1 MKMVLIIVSSSIACY
16 KAVDV
21 CSSLKK
27 LGYNIKVIMTKNAT
41 KMISPLIFETLTKNK
56 VYVDMFCDKDS
67 NYVSH
72 IQLVKEASKV
82 IVLPAT
88 ANLIAKMANGIADDF
103 ASTALLVAKP
113 KDIMVFP
120 AMNTNMYENCITQK
134 NISTLRN
141 YGMSIIEPVTGHL
154 ACDDIGKG
162 KLPSVDFVLD
172 NIVFFLEKTN
182 EYMNKNILITAG
194 GTREKIDPVRYIT
207 NNSSGKMGY
216 SLAKMASLMG
226 ANVTLVSTR
235 RNLKLPVNLK
245 EVIYCDSAQEM
256 YDIVMSKKNNMDYII
271 KCAAVSDFKVKNV
284 CDKKIKKDDMKE
296 FKIDLELNKDILLEL
311 SKTENR
317 HFTLVGFAAESNNI
331 MENAKKKL
339 KKKNLDYLI
348 LNDISDKSIGFNSD
362 YNEVYVLNKNDEVKK
377 IQKDTKDNIAKKIL
391 ESIKENNYEWNTIG
405 KIYSLYKD
413 KYKIWWKK

>member
-41 KMISPLIFETLTKNK
+41 KMISPLIFETLTKNN

-182 EYMNKNILITAG
+182 EYMNENILITAG
-194 GTREKIDPVRYIT
+194 GTREKIDPVRYIS

-226 ANVTLVSTR
+226 AKVTLVSTR
-235 RNLKLPVNLK
+235 KDLKVPINLK

-256 YDIVMSKKNNMDYII
+256 YNIVMNKKDDMDYII

-377 IQKDTKDNIAKKIL
+377 DTK
-391 ESIKENNYEWNTIG
+391 G
-405 KIYSLYKD
+405 YKR
-413 KYKIWWKK
+413 

>member
-1 MKMVLIIVSSSIACY
+1 MKNILLIVSSSIACY
-16 KAVDV
+16 KSVDI
-21 CSSLKK
+21 CSNLKK
-27 LGYNIKVIMTKNAT
+27 RGYNVKVIMTKNAT
-41 KMISPLIFETLTKNK
+41 EMISPLIFKTITKNE
-56 VYVDMFCDKDS
+56 VYVDMFSDNQDA
-67 NYVSH
+67 YVAH
-72 IQLVKEASKV
+72 IQLVKEADKV
-82 IVLPAT
+82 VVVPAT

-162 KLPSVDFVLD
+162 KLPDVLD
-172 NIVFFLEKTN
+172 IVEIISFELEKNN
-182 EYMNKNILITAG
+182 ELKDKNILITAG
-194 GTREKIDPVRYIT
+194 GTKEKIDPVRYIS

-226 ANVTLVSTR
+226 AKVTLVSTR
-235 RNLKLPVNLK
+235 KDLKVPINLK

-256 YDIVMSKKNNMDYII
+256 YNIVMNKKDDMDYII

-391 ESIKENNYEWNTIG
+391 ESIKENNYE
-405 KIYSLYKD
+405 
-413 KYKIWWKK
+413 

>member
-256 YDIVMSKKNNMDYII
+256 YDIVMSKKKNMDYII

-391 ESIKENNYEWNTIG
+391 ESIKENNYE
-405 KIYSLYKD
+405 
-413 KYKIWWKK
+413 

>member
-27 LGYNIKVIMTKNAT
+27 LGYNVKVIMTKNAT

-226 ANVTLVSTR
+226 ANVTLVSTI

-391 ESIKENNYEWNTIG
+391 ESIKENNYE
-405 KIYSLYKD
+405 
-413 KYKIWWKK
+413 

>member
-348 LNDISDKSIGFNSD
+348 LNDISDKSIGFNSE
-362 YNEVYVLNKNDEVKK
+362 YNEVYVLSKNDEVKK

-391 ESIKENNYEWNTIG
+391 ESIKENNYE
-405 KIYSLYKD
+405 
-413 KYKIWWKK
+413 

>member
-27 LGYNIKVIMTKNAT
+27 LGYNVKVIMTKNAT

-162 KLPSVDFVLD
+162 KLPGVDFVLD

-362 YNEVYVLNKNDEVKK
+362 YNEVYVFNKNDEVKK

-391 ESIKENNYEWNTIG
+391 ESIKENNYE
-405 KIYSLYKD
+405 
-413 KYKIWWKK
+413 

>member
-141 YGMSIIEPVTGHL
+141 YGISIIEPVTGHL

-172 NIVFFLEKTN
+172 NIVCFLEKTN

-226 ANVTLVSTR
+226 AKVTLVSTR

-391 ESIKENNYEWNTIG
+391 ESIKENNYE
-405 KIYSLYKD
+405 
-413 KYKIWWKK
+413 

>member
-141 YGMSIIEPVTGHL
+141 YGISIIEPVTGHL

-226 ANVTLVSTR
+226 AKVTLVSTR

-256 YDIVMSKKNNMDYII
+256 YDIVMSKKNDMDYII

-391 ESIKENNYEWNTIG
+391 ESIKENNYE
-405 KIYSLYKD
+405 
-413 KYKIWWKK
+413 

>member
-27 LGYNIKVIMTKNAT
+27 LGYNVKVIMTKNAT

-216 SLAKMASLMG
+216 SLAKMACLMG

-317 HFTLVGFAAESNNI
+317 HLTLVGFAAESNNI

-391 ESIKENNYEWNTIG
+391 ESIKENNYE
-405 KIYSLYKD
+405 
-413 KYKIWWKK
+413 

>member
-311 SKTENR
+311 SKTENK

-391 ESIKENNYEWNTIG
+391 ESIKENNYE
-405 KIYSLYKD
+405 
-413 KYKIWWKK
+413 

>member
-103 ASTALLVAKP
+103 VSTALLVAKP

-391 ESIKENNYEWNTIG
+391 ESIKENNYE
-405 KIYSLYKD
+405 
-413 KYKIWWKK
+413 

>member
-141 YGMSIIEPVTGHL
+141 YGISIIEPVTGHL

-172 NIVFFLEKTN
+172 NIVCFLEKTN

-226 ANVTLVSTR
+226 AKVTLVSTR

-256 YDIVMSKKNNMDYII
+256 YDIVMSKKNDMDYII

-391 ESIKENNYEWNTIG
+391 ESIKENNYE
-405 KIYSLYKD
+405 
-413 KYKIWWKK
+413 

>member
-284 CDKKIKKDDMKE
+284 CDKKIKKDDMKK

-391 ESIKENNYEWNTIG
+391 ESIKENNYE
-405 KIYSLYKD
+405 
-413 KYKIWWKK
+413 

>member
-235 RNLKLPVNLK
+235 RNLKLPINLK

-391 ESIKENNYEWNTIG
+391 ESIKENNYE
-405 KIYSLYKD
+405 
-413 KYKIWWKK
+413 

>member
-27 LGYNIKVIMTKNAT
+27 LGYNVKVIMTKNAT

-88 ANLIAKMANGIADDF
+88 ANLIAKIANGIADDF

-256 YDIVMSKKNNMDYII
+256 YDIVMSKKNNMEYII

-391 ESIKENNYEWNTIG
+391 ESIKENNYE
-405 KIYSLYKD
+405 
-413 KYKIWWKK
+413 

>member
-1 MKMVLIIVSSSIACY
+1 MKNILLIVSSSIACY
-16 KAVDV
+16 KSVDI
-21 CSSLKK
+21 CSNLKK
-27 LGYNIKVIMTKNAT
+27 RGYNVKVIMTKNAT
-41 KMISPLIFETLTKNK
+41 EMISPLIFKTITKNE
-56 VYVDMFCDKDS
+56 VYVDMFSDNQDA
-67 NYVSH
+67 YVAH
-72 IQLVKEASKV
+72 IQLVKEADKV
-82 IVLPAT
+82 VVVPAT

-162 KLPSVDFVLD
+162 KLPDVLD
-172 NIVFFLEKTN
+172 IVEIISFELEKNN
-182 EYMNKNILITAG
+182 ELKDKNILITAG
-194 GTREKIDPVRYIT
+194 GTKEKIDPVRYIS

-226 ANVTLVSTR
+226 AKVTLVSTR
-235 RNLKLPVNLK
+235 KDLKVPINLK
-245 EVIYCDSAQEM
+245 EVIYCDSAKEM
-256 YDIVMSKKNNMDYII
+256 YNIVMNKKDDMDYII

-391 ESIKENNYEWNTIG
+391 ESIKENNYE
-405 KIYSLYKD
+405 
-413 KYKIWWKK
+413 

>member
-27 LGYNIKVIMTKNAT
+27 LGYNVKVIMTKNAT

-284 CDKKIKKDDMKE
+284 CDKKIKKDDMKK

-391 ESIKENNYEWNTIG
+391 ESIKENNYE
-405 KIYSLYKD
+405 
-413 KYKIWWKK
+413 

>member
-391 ESIKENNYEWNTIG
+391 ESIKENNNE
-405 KIYSLYKD
+405 
-413 KYKIWWKK
+413 

>member
-27 LGYNIKVIMTKNAT
+27 LGYNVKVIMTKNAT

-348 LNDISDKSIGFNSD
+348 LNDISDKSIGFNSE
-362 YNEVYVLNKNDEVKK
+362 YNEVYVLSKNDEVKK

-391 ESIKENNYEWNTIG
+391 ESIKENNYE
-405 KIYSLYKD
+405 
-413 KYKIWWKK
+413 

>member
-141 YGMSIIEPVTGHL
+141 YGMSIIEPITGHL

-256 YDIVMSKKNNMDYII
+256 YDIVMSKKKNMDYII

-311 SKTENR
+311 SKTENK

-391 ESIKENNYEWNTIG
+391 ESIKENNYE
-405 KIYSLYKD
+405 
-413 KYKIWWKK
+413 

>member
-16 KAVDV
+16 KTVDV

-391 ESIKENNYEWNTIG
+391 ESIKENNYE
-405 KIYSLYKD
+405 
-413 KYKIWWKK
+413 

>member
-182 EYMNKNILITAG
+182 EYMNKNILITVG

-391 ESIKENNYEWNTIG
+391 ESIKENNYE
-405 KIYSLYKD
+405 
-413 KYKIWWKK
+413 

>member
-27 LGYNIKVIMTKNAT
+27 LGYNVKVIMTKNAT

-245 EVIYCDSAQEM
+245 EVIYCDSGQEM

-391 ESIKENNYEWNTIG
+391 ESIKENNYE
-405 KIYSLYKD
+405 
-413 KYKIWWKK
+413 

>member
-113 KDIMVFP
+113 KDIMAFP

-391 ESIKENNYEWNTIG
+391 ESIKENNYE
-405 KIYSLYKD
+405 
-413 KYKIWWKK
+413 

>member
-27 LGYNIKVIMTKNAT
+27 LGYNVKVIMTKNAT

-154 ACDDIGKG
+154 ACDYIGKG

-391 ESIKENNYEWNTIG
+391 ESIKENNYE
-405 KIYSLYKD
+405 
-413 KYKIWWKK
+413 

>member
-82 IVLPAT
+82 MVLPAT

-362 YNEVYVLNKNDEVKK
+362 YNEVYVFNKNDEVKK

-391 ESIKENNYEWNTIG
+391 ESIKENNYE
-405 KIYSLYKD
+405 
-413 KYKIWWKK
+413 

>member
-284 CDKKIKKDDMKE
+284 CDKKMKKDDMKE

-391 ESIKENNYEWNTIG
+391 ESIKENNYE
-405 KIYSLYKD
+405 
-413 KYKIWWKK
+413 

>member
-245 EVIYCDSAQEM
+245 EVIYCDSGQEM

-391 ESIKENNYEWNTIG
+391 ESIKENNYE
-405 KIYSLYKD
+405 
-413 KYKIWWKK
+413 

>member
-141 YGMSIIEPVTGHL
+141 YGMSIIEPITGHL

-256 YDIVMSKKNNMDYII
+256 YDIVMSKKKNMDYII

-391 ESIKENNYEWNTIG
+391 ESIKENNYE
-405 KIYSLYKD
+405 
-413 KYKIWWKK
+413 

>member
-27 LGYNIKVIMTKNAT
+27 LGYNVKVIMTKNAT

-391 ESIKENNYEWNTIG
+391 ESIKENNYE
-405 KIYSLYKD
+405 
-413 KYKIWWKK
+413 

>member
-362 YNEVYVLNKNDEVKK
+362 YNEVYVLSKNDEVKK

-391 ESIKENNYEWNTIG
+391 ESIKENNYE
-405 KIYSLYKD
+405 
-413 KYKIWWKK
+413 

>member
-1 MKMVLIIVSSSIACY
+1 
-16 KAVDV
+16 
-21 CSSLKK
+21 
-27 LGYNIKVIMTKNAT
+27 
-41 KMISPLIFETLTKNK
+41 
-56 VYVDMFCDKDS
+56 
-67 NYVSH
+67 
-72 IQLVKEASKV
+72 
-82 IVLPAT
+82 
-88 ANLIAKMANGIADDF
+88 
-103 ASTALLVAKP
+103 
-113 KDIMVFP
+113 
-120 AMNTNMYENCITQK
+120 
-134 NISTLRN
+134 
-141 YGMSIIEPVTGHL
+141 MSIIEPVTGHL

-362 YNEVYVLNKNDEVKK
+362 YNEVYVLSKNDEVKK

-391 ESIKENNYEWNTIG
+391 ESIKENNYE
-405 KIYSLYKD
+405 
-413 KYKIWWKK
+413 

>member
-162 KLPSVDFVLD
+162 KLPDVLD
-172 NIVFFLEKTN
+172 IVEIISFELEKNN
-182 EYMNKNILITAG
+182 ELKDKNILITAG
-194 GTREKIDPVRYIT
+194 GTKEKIDPVRYIS

-226 ANVTLVSTR
+226 AKVTLVSTR
-235 RNLKLPVNLK
+235 KDLKVPINLK
-245 EVIYCDSAQEM
+245 EVIYCDSAKEM
-256 YDIVMSKKNNMDYII
+256 YNIVMSKKDDMDYII
-271 KCAAVSDFKVKNV
+271 KCAAVSDFRVKNIS
-284 CDKKIKKDDMKE
+284 DKKIKKDTMKE
-296 FKIDLELNKDILLEL
+296 FKLELELNKDILLEL
-311 SKTENR
+311 SKVKER
-317 HFTLVGFAAESNNI
+317 KYILVGFAAESDNI
-331 MENAKKKL
+331 MENAKIKL
-339 KKKNLDYLI
+339 KKKNLDYLV
-348 LNDISDKSIGFNSD
+348 LNDISDKNIGFNSN
-362 YNEVYVLNKNDEVKK
+362 YNEVYVFNKDGDVKK
-377 IQKDTKDNIAKKIL
+377 IEKDIKDNIAKKIL
-391 ESIKENNYEWNTIG
+391 ETIKGGLWAKHY
-405 KIYSLYKD
+405 
-413 KYKIWWKK
+413 

>member
-27 LGYNIKVIMTKNAT
+27 LGYNVKVIMTKNAT

-348 LNDISDKSIGFNSD
+348 LNDISDKNIGFNSD

-391 ESIKENNYEWNTIG
+391 ESIKENNYE
-405 KIYSLYKD
+405 
-413 KYKIWWKK
+413 

>member
-1 MKMVLIIVSSSIACY
+1 MKNILLIVSSSIACY
-16 KAVDV
+16 KSVDI
-21 CSSLKK
+21 CSNLKK
-27 LGYNIKVIMTKNAT
+27 RGYNVKVIMTKNAT
-41 KMISPLIFETLTKNK
+41 EMISPLIFKTITKNE
-56 VYVDMFCDKDS
+56 VYVDMFSDNQDA
-67 NYVSH
+67 YVAH
-72 IQLVKEASKV
+72 IQLVKEADKV
-82 IVLPAT
+82 VVVPAT

-182 EYMNKNILITAG
+182 EYMNENILITAG
-194 GTREKIDPVRYIT
+194 GTREKIDPVRYIS

-226 ANVTLVSTR
+226 AKVTLVSTR
-235 RNLKLPVNLK
+235 KDLKVPINLK

-256 YDIVMSKKNNMDYII
+256 YNIVMNKKDDMDYII

-362 YNEVYVLNKNDEVKK
+362 YNEVYVFNKNDEVKK

-391 ESIKENNYEWNTIG
+391 ESIKENNYE
-405 KIYSLYKD
+405 
-413 KYKIWWKK
+413 

>member
-27 LGYNIKVIMTKNAT
+27 LGYNVKVIMTKNAT

-162 KLPSVDFVLD
+162 KLPGVDFVLD

-391 ESIKENNYEWNTIG
+391 ESIKENNYE
-405 KIYSLYKD
+405 
-413 KYKIWWKK
+413 

>member
-311 SKTENR
+311 SKTDGR
-317 HFTLVGFAAESNNI
+317 AHV
-331 MENAKKKL
+331 
-339 KKKNLDYLI
+339 
-348 LNDISDKSIGFNSD
+348 
-362 YNEVYVLNKNDEVKK
+362 
-377 IQKDTKDNIAKKIL
+377 
-391 ESIKENNYEWNTIG
+391 
-405 KIYSLYKD
+405 
-413 KYKIWWKK
+413 